1 MQVAAFLR
9 SADGRRSSRP
19 PRTDGARPVR
29 PGRVRFRPALFGV
42 LLAAGA
48 PLSAATFPEALQQIS
63 ASHPRLAAAE
73 QTAAAGRADINTAR
87 ASRRPQVSLIGDA
100 GWSRSGLTSRSDTAV
115 LPGVRA
121 SQLIYDGG
129 RVSADVAQRSF
140 RAEALEVERERVRT
154 ELAER
159 LADAYL
165 EWDRQ
170 RSLLAIAEEQ
180 VSALRRLEG
189 VVRAIAEYDRG
200 RASDVALVATRLAQS
215 EAARDSRRV
224 AISDARTLIRQIAAA
239 DLEPEGDMPPPDP
252 FLPATIEEAMA
263 SSDAHPSLLI
273 AELDIRQAGA
283 AVDAARAWWKPQLSL
298 DAGSESESSLAG
310 RTKLFGTVELKL
322 RSALSPIDGGRGASG
337 LASARAS
344 ASAARLEAQFAQ
356 RSLRDEV
363 VRQWTAVAERRSRLA
378 ALSAL
383 VASTDASSLVVAEQF
398 KLGRRSILDLL
409 SFEVERFTARAQL
422 ESERRDL
429 LAAKYRLLAAT
440 ARLAPSFAPAASPR
454 TGA

>member
-1 MQVAAFLR
+1 MQLAVLLR
-9 SADGRRSSRP
+9 SSDGRRTRVPLRP
-19 PRTDGARPVR
+19 LLLAT
-29 PGRVRFRPALFGV
+29 
-42 LLAAGA
+42 LLAANS
-48 PLSAATFPEALQQIS
+48 PLSAATFPAALQQIS

-73 QTAAAGRADINTAR
+73 RTAAAGRADIDTAR

-121 SQLIYDGG
+121 TQLVYDGG
-129 RVSADVAQRSF
+129 RVNAEVAQRSF
-140 RAEALEVERERVRT
+140 RADALELERERVRT

-165 EWDRQ
+165 EWNRQ
-170 RSLLAIAEEQ
+170 RSLLAIAEAQ
-180 VSALRRLEG
+180 VGALQRLEG
-189 VVRAIAEYDRG
+189 MVRAIAEYDRG

-215 EAARDSRRV
+215 EATRDSRRV
-224 AISDARTLIRQIAAA
+224 AIADARSLIRQIAAA
-239 DLEPEGDMPPPDP
+239 DIEPEGDMPSPDA

-298 DAGSESESSLAG
+298 DAGSESESSLTG
-310 RTKLFGTVELKL
+310 ETKLFGTVELKL
-322 RSALSPIDGGRGASG
+322 RSTLSPIDGGSG
-337 LASARAS
+337 SSRLASARAS
-344 ASAARLEAQFAQ
+344 ASAARLEAQFVQ

-363 VRQWTAVAERRSRLA
+363 VRQWTSVADRRSRLA
-378 ALSAL
+378 ALTAL

-409 SFEVERFTARAQL
+409 SFEVERFAARAQL

-440 ARLAPSFAPAASPR
+440 ARLTPSFAPEAQGDA
-454 TGA
+454 